1 MNHCVTEFL
10 PLMLIRTAGLP
21 LRWPGCSIDRVE
33 VWMEMY
39 VTALNQLRATQQL
52 ASSAFEMEKECL
64 LSDSQLQK
72 TMTNTRRRL
81 RSKMDDSA
89 FPIDS
94 LLREQ
99 RPDLSRLLDDLNEKI
114 AHKELVF
121 SQLKGNFAEWV
132 QEERKALI
140 EYASHETIVR
150 SLLFSS
156 HSLLRALPLLQ
167 QSNPENWNKNE
178 RRTAATLLKYLARAS
193 AKTTPLSRWATV
205 NLQYLN
211 RTTNDADEMASVF
224 STAKHIVTPNVA
236 LLPALYDTLL
246 QDPAFFNT
254 LGIRLNPSLQNSA
267 GRYEWLYFN
276 GEQEGFQQVYKSTI
290 LEVIQSFFEQ
300 GEKNVRFCDLTV
312 ALADEMQDQEE
323 DIQSFVFQLIDYG
336 WIEWIWPEKGISA
349 GWCGSLYNYLGFLPS
364 SSLLTD
370 AAYLLQWLRTA
381 ARTLSFQSVAE
392 AREVQLQ
399 ALLQCRTFRSKRTT
413 LSTCL
418 SNMAAFVRISH
429 PSIFFMRT

>member
-132 QEERKALI
+132 QEERKKRREERTTKSKPFRPDGRWRRTQKA
-140 EYASHETIVR
+140 YRCPQAGAGHQTRQETHR
-150 SLLFSS
+150 QKA
-156 HSLLRALPLLQ
+156 HGLRAVLDCVRLQ
-167 QSNPENWNKNE
+167 KRPGCCG
-178 RRTAATLLKYLARAS
+178 RRLA
-193 AKTTPLSRWATV
+193 
-205 NLQYLN
+205 
-211 RTTNDADEMASVF
+211 
-224 STAKHIVTPNVA
+224 
-236 LLPALYDTLL
+236 
-246 QDPAFFNT
+246 
-254 LGIRLNPSLQNSA
+254 
-267 GRYEWLYFN
+267 
-276 GEQEGFQQVYKSTI
+276 
-290 LEVIQSFFEQ
+290 
-300 GEKNVRFCDLTV
+300 
-312 ALADEMQDQEE
+312 
-323 DIQSFVFQLIDYG
+323 
-336 WIEWIWPEKGISA
+336 
-349 GWCGSLYNYLGFLPS
+349 
-364 SSLLTD
+364 
-370 AAYLLQWLRTA
+370 
-381 ARTLSFQSVAE
+381 
-392 AREVQLQ
+392 
-399 ALLQCRTFRSKRTT
+399 
-413 LSTCL
+413 
-418 SNMAAFVRISH
+418 
-429 PSIFFMRT
+429 